1 MRYVFTQEAW
11 DDYQQWVKSDKRVL
25 RRLNELIKAAARDPF
40 EGIGKPEPLRHQL
53 QGYWSRRI
61 SDEHRLVY
69 TVSEDDLIII
79 VCRFHY

>member
-11 DDYQQWVKSDKRVL
+11 DDYQYWVRSDKRVL
-25 RRLNELIKAAARDPF
+25 RRLNELLKATARDPF
-40 EGIGKPEPLRHQL
+40 EGIGKPEPLRYQL

-69 TVSEDDLIII
+69 TVSGDDLII
-79 VCRFHY
+79 VACRFHY

>member
-11 DDYQQWVKSDKRVL
+11 NDYQLWVKSDKRVL
-25 RRLNELIKAAARDPF
+25 RRLNQLIKAAARDPF
-40 EGIGKPEPLRHQL
+40 EGIGKPEPSRHQL

-69 TVSEDDLIII
+69 TVSEDDLII
-79 VCRFHY
+79 VACRFHY

>member
-1 MRYVFTQEAW
+1 MRYVFTEQAW
-11 DDYQQWVKSDKRVL
+11 DDCQYWVKNDKRVL
-25 RRLNELIKAAARDPF
+25 CRLDELIKATARDPF

-69 TVSEDDLIII
+69 TVSENDLVI
-79 VCRFHY
+79 VACRFHY